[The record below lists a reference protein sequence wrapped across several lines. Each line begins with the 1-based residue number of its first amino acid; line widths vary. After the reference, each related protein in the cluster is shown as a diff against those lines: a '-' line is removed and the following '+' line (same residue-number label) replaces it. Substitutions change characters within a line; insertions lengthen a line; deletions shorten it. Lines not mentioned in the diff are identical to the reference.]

1 VRQADEGGAVKRSIL
16 RRGLLPLLVVALVAA
31 ACGSEEEAGG
41 GGGGSDVE
49 VATDLKEACGD
60 RIVIQTDWFPE
71 PEHGALYQLI
81 GPGGEIDKDKGAYT
95 GEIGDTGVTAEIR
108 SGGPFTGF
116 QQVSAQMFQ
125 DNDILLGYV
134 SSDEAVQN
142 SAKLPTTAVMT
153 PLEKNP
159 QILMWDPEDF
169 DFEEFSEIGDSD
181 ATVLYFEGATYM
193 EYMIGEGWIRREQTD
208 SSYDGSPARFVSEDH
223 IVQQG
228 FATNEPY
235 KYENDIQAWRK
246 PVDYLLIHDSGFE
259 IYSQPLAVRTEVLE
273 EESDCLKAIVP
284 VVQQA
289 QIDYINE
296 PEPVN
301 EELLNIVDE
310 FASFWTLSEGGNEYA
325 VEQMLEL
332 GIVGNGPDETLGNFD
347 MERVQQTVDQLKPI
361 FTEQNLNS
369 FDPDVTAEEIVTNEF
384 IDPNIGL

>member
-1 VRQADEGGAVKRSIL
+1 MRQAEEGGVVKRSIWQ
-16 RRGLLPLLVVALVAA
+16 RGLLPLFVVALVAA
-31 ACGSEEEAGG
+31 ACGSDEEPSG

-49 VATDLKEACGD
+49 VTTDLKEACGD

-116 QQVSAQMFQ
+116 QQVSAQMYQ

-169 DFEEFSEIGDSD
+169 DFQEFADIGESD

-193 EYMIGEGWIRREQTD
+193 EYMIGQGWIRRDQTD
-208 SSYDGSPARFVSEDH
+208 SSYDGSPARFVSEEN

-259 IYSQPLAVRTEVLE
+259 IYSQPLAVRTGVLE
-273 EESDCLKAIVP
+273 EERDCLKAIVP

-310 FASFWTLSEGGNEYA
+310 FASFWTLSEGGNEFA

-347 MERVQQTVDQLKPI
+347 MERVQQTVEQLKPI

-369 FDPDVTAEEIVTNEF
+369 FNPDVTAEEIVTNEF

>member
-1 VRQADEGGAVKRSIL
+1 VRGSIV
-16 RRGLLPLLVVALVAA
+16 RRGLWPLVVLALVAA
-31 ACGSEEEAGG
+31 ACGSDEEAGG
-41 GGGGSDVE
+41 GGGGSEVE
-49 VATDLKEACGD
+49 VTADLREACGD

-71 PEHGALYQLI
+71 PEHGAVYQLI

-134 SSDEAVQN
+134 SVDEAVQN
-142 SAKLPTTAVMT
+142 SAKLPTTAVVT
-153 PLEKNP
+153 PLDKNP

-169 DFEEFSEIGDSD
+169 DFDEFADIGQSD

-193 EYMIGEGWIRREQTD
+193 EYMIGQGWIRREQTD
-208 SSYDGSPARFVSEDH
+208 SSYDGSPARFVSEDK

-259 IYSQPLAVRTEVLE
+259 IYSQPLAVRDEDLE
-273 EESDCLKAIVP
+273 TKADCLKAIVP

-289 QIDYINE
+289 QIDYIND
-296 PEPVN
+296 PQPVN
-301 EELLNIVDE
+301 DELLNIVDE
-310 FASFWTLSEGGNEYA
+310 FASFWTLSAAGNEFA

-332 GIVGNGPDETLGNFD
+332 GIVGNGPDNTLGNFD
-347 MERVQQTVDQLKPI
+347 MERVQTTVDQLKPI
-361 FTEQNLNS
+361 FTEQKLNS
-369 FDPDVTAEEIVTNEF
+369 FDPNVTAEDIVTNEF
-384 IDPNIGL
+384 IDPNIGLSK

>member
-16 RRGLLPLLVVALVAA
+16 RRGLLPLFVLALVAA
-31 ACGSEEEAGG
+31 ACGSEDEAGG

-49 VATDLKEACGD
+49 VTTDLKTACGD

-71 PEHGALYQLI
+71 PEHGAVYQLI

-169 DFEEFSEIGDSD
+169 DFQEFADIGDSD

-193 EYMIGEGWIRREQTD
+193 EYMIGQGWIRREQTD
-208 SSYDGSPARFVSEDH
+208 SSYDGSPARFVTEEN

-273 EESDCLKAIVP
+273 EERDCLKAIVP

-310 FASFWTLSEGGNEYA
+310 FASFWTLSEEGNEFA

-347 MERVQQTVDQLKPI
+347 VERVQQTVDQLKPI

-369 FDPDVTAEEIVTNEF
+369 FNPDVTAEEIVTNEF